1 VAAVIQTARK
11 LWPQRRLLMV
21 YQPHRYT
28 RTRDLYDEFVKV
40 LSQVDVLVLL
50 EVYAA
55 GEAPIAGAD
64 SKALCQGLRQRGD
77 VIPVFAADPEEAGA
91 ILPSLAATGDVVIVQ
106 GAGNVSQISKLLS
119 GGADG

>member
-1 VAAVIQTARK
+1 
-11 LWPQRRLLMV
+11 M
-21 YQPHRYT
+21 
-28 RTRDLYDEFVKV
+28 KV

-64 SKALCQGLRQRGD
+64 GTALCQGLRQRGD
-77 VIPVFAADPEEAGA
+77 VIPVFAADPDEAYA
-91 ILPSLAATGDVVIVQ
+91 VLPSLTAADDVVIVQ
-106 GAGNVSQISKLLS
+106 GAGNVNQISNLLN